1 MRKTTTEALLGNFS
15 FPPLVLHGDPLAA
28 ALIARSPAGT
38 LSLHTLRAALMLNS
52 TRISTILTSMFHEGD
67 GQLSLADFLSMLA
80 ALGLHAEGHR
90 RLEEELFEK
99 HLDSGNGTTSAHKL
113 LEFVVGPEG
122 MKARKKR
129 REPRLVVELP
139 ELPTGPNPPKKS
151 AVKRGAHGGRV
162 DFAAAVAE
170 IVASPKG
177 HGSPVAKGHGSPV
190 AAARAL
196 IGSTSLPSYFPGM
209 QLPGKPNAGKPL
221 LAPTGPRPANAA
233 RLGPSPLPPAP
244 LPPAP
249 PPSSSS
255 EVRSPALPPSRSQS
269 TPQSTPHGRAATV
282 PPPQP
287 PAEPSADPTD
297 PTNPTNPYGPYRF
310 ELDAGGVLLE
320 LDLWSAVLG
329 DPETRESAGDGGAVS
344 GSPTRSPGSPGNE
357 AAWSG
362 SRPTDGRSPKS
373 RPTRRKSPSSGRV
386 NFAPDDA
393 RVITPLPRPAIGKQ
407 SSSEMRS
414 AGAIAFGRAAR
425 PCALSEGAPSA
436 APSAALAEST
446 PEAAVHNGGRHRSLK
461 LPRSTRRRHD
471 VITQAEVLHSAVE
484 EAAERAAA
492 EEAAA
497 KEAAAKL
504 KLGEKP
510 SWAKAKTLG
519 GLLGRLASAAQGE
532 GQLAREAEKIATPA
546 EVSSLL
552 ETISEVIDELMN
564 TLSDWDSDFKGDG
577 TVSKRDFRRALPLHG
592 ISAERHVVDALFASL
607 LPKDEAPTAAP
618 TAGSPSAAQH
628 GATGTPGAAPSTSPP
643 SPPSPVHTEKSTESK
658 RGPTMEL
665 WLLDR
670 GIRWAPGSKAKR
682 SKLLAGP
689 QAGLFQ
695 DARKT
700 VVEQLRDALVANSM
714 RVIDLFREWDDDGNG
729 EITKEEFRKAIPR
742 LGLVGHSDSI
752 DILFDEFDLD
762 HGGTITFRELNK
774 QLRRDVKT
782 EKVVRD
788 GVKVEK
794 GVEIADVA
802 KLRRSIKYGLLN
814 IVNTEC
820 FSIDLFTGERKYSGL

>member
-1 MRKTTTEALLGNFS
+1 MRRTTTEALLGNFS

-52 TRISTILTSMFHEGD
+52 TRISTILTSMFPEGD

-99 HLDSGNGTTSAHKL
+99 HLDSGDGTTSAHKL
-113 LEFVVGPEG
+113 LEFVVGREG

-151 AVKRGAHGGRV
+151 PAKRGAHGGRV

-170 IVASPKG
+170 IGASP
-177 HGSPVAKGHGSPV
+177 KGHGSPV

-209 QLPGKPNAGKPL
+209 QLPGRPNAGKPQ
-221 LAPTGPRPANAA
+221 LAPAGPRPANAA
-233 RLGPSPLPPAP
+233 RLGPSPLPPP
-244 LPPAP
+244 P

-255 EVRSPALPPSRSQS
+255 EVRSPAPPPSRSQS
-269 TPQSTPHGRAATV
+269 TPQSTPHGREATV
-282 PPPQP
+282 LPPPP
-287 PAEPSADPTD
+287 PAGPSADPTN
-297 PTNPTNPYGPYRF
+297 PTNPTDPTNPYGPYRI
-310 ELDAGGVLLE
+310 ELDAGGVLLA
-320 LDLWSAVLG
+320 LDLWGARHG
-329 DPETRESAGDGGAVS
+329 APETREPVDDGGAVS
-344 GSPTRSPGSPGNE
+344 GSPTLSPDPAGSPGNE
-357 AAWSG
+357 AAGSG
-362 SRPTDGRSPKS
+362 SRPTDGRPPKS
-373 RPTRRKSPSSGRV
+373 HPRRRKSPSPGRV
-386 NFAPDDA
+386 HFAQHDA

-414 AGAIAFGRAAR
+414 AGAIAFGKAAR
-425 PCALSEGAPSA
+425 PCAPCALPEGTPSA
-436 APSAALAEST
+436 APSANALAAEST
-446 PEAAVHNGGRHRSLK
+446 SEAAAHSGERHRSLK
-461 LPRSTRRRHD
+461 LPRSTRRRD
-471 VITQAEVLHSAVE
+471 VITQAEVLHTVAE

-497 KEAAAKL
+497 KEAAAKQ

-510 SWAKAKTLG
+510 SWAKAKSLG
-519 GLLGRLASAAQGE
+519 GLLGKLASAAQGE
-532 GQLAREAEKIATPA
+532 GQLAREAEKIASPA

-607 LPKDEAPTAAP
+607 LPKDEAPTSAP
-618 TAGSPSAAQH
+618 TAGSASAAQH
-628 GATGTPGAAPSTSPP
+628 GATGTLGAAPSTSPP
-643 SPPSPVHTEKSTESK
+643 SPPSPVHTERSTDSK

-695 DARKT
+695 DARRT

-714 RVIDLFREWDDDGNG
+714 RVIDLFREWDDDGDG

-752 DILFDEFDLD
+752 DTLFDEFDLD

-802 KLRRSIKYGLLN
+802 ALRRSIKYGLLN